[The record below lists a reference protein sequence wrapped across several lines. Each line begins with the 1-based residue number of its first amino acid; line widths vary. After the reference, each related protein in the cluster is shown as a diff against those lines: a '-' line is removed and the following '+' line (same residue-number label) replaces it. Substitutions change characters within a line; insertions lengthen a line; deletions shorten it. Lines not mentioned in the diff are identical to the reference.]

1 MKKEQVVVE
10 GRKLAILDHLKA
22 HHKATVNQLCDLF
35 GVSSATIRNDLRD
48 LEENR
53 LVTRTHGGATV
64 RDQARFEPD
73 AEAKAVQNMDIKQ
86 AIARAALD
94 MIDDGDTLII
104 DAGSTT
110 YELVGLLA
118 EKSNLTII
126 TNDLMIAMAL
136 ESHPSAV
143 VHLLG
148 GAVRKR
154 LHCTVGPNAEEMLKN
169 LKVDKAFM
177 GANSFSLEVG
187 ASSPDL
193 QQSALKRKMM
203 ASATKVFFL
212 VGSSKI
218 GKNSFAVFATIDDVD
233 CLITDAIAESDRLN
247 LEENGVQVVIAP
259 M

>member
-1 MKKEQVVVE
+1 MKKELVLVE
-10 GRKLAILDHLKA
+10 ERKLAILDHLKA
-22 HHKATVNQLCDLF
+22 HRKATVSQLCDLF
-35 GVSSATIRNDLRD
+35 SVSSATIRNDLRD

-73 AEAKAVQNMDIKQ
+73 AEAKAVQYQDIKR

-94 MIDDGDTLII
+94 LIDDGDTLII

-110 YELVGLLA
+110 FELVGLLA
-118 EKSNLTII
+118 AKSDLTII
-126 TNDLMIAMAL
+126 TNDLVIASAL
-136 ESHPSAV
+136 ESHPNAV

-148 GAVRKR
+148 GVVRKR
-154 LHCTVGPNAEEMLKN
+154 LHCTVGPNAEDMLNN

-177 GANSFSLEVG
+177 GVNSFSLDKG
-187 ASSPDL
+187 GSSPDL

-203 ASATKVFFL
+203 SIATKVFFL

-218 GKNSFAVFATIDDVD
+218 GKNSFAVFATIDEID
-233 CLITDAIAESDRLN
+233 CLITDAISEADRLN
-247 LEENGVQVVIAP
+247 LEESGVQVVIAP
-259 M
+259 K

>member
-10 GRKLAILDHLKA
+10 DRKLAILDYLKA
-22 HHKATVNQLCDLF
+22 HHKATVSQFCDLF
-35 GVSSATIRNDLRD
+35 GVSSATIRNDLRG
-48 LEENR
+48 LEESR

-73 AEAKAVQNMDIKQ
+73 NEAKTVQYRDIKR

-110 YELVGLLA
+110 YELAALLTS
-118 EKSNLTII
+118 KNGLTII
-126 TNDLMIAMAL
+126 TNDLVIATEL
-136 ESHPSAV
+136 EQHPNAV

-154 LHCTVGPNAEEMLKN
+154 LHCTVGPNAEDMLNN
-169 LKVDKAFM
+169 LNVDKAFM
-177 GANSFSLEVG
+177 AANSFSLERG

-203 ASATKVFFL
+203 SIATKVFFM

-218 GKNSFAVFATIDDVD
+218 GKNSFAVFATIDDID
-233 CLITDAIAESDRLN
+233 CLITDAIAEPERMN
-247 LEENGVQVVIAP
+247 LEENGVEVIIATN
-259 M
+259 